1 MEQLRAELSHLLGE
15 KLSRVECVS
24 EKVDTALWSLYDGQG
39 NPMPLMARSFSSPGV
54 ARQLAWKMS
63 MLAREG
69 TVRMPTVYGVM
80 THEEHPGPD
89 VLLIERLRGVPV
101 EAPARTPERWEQ
113 LKDQIVEALLAWHRQ
128 DSRGLV
134 GPVDSTQENLW
145 PLWYRQRVEVL
156 WGTLNQFNNTGLT
169 MQDKRILFRT
179 RECLSALFD
188 GFNDNCVLIHGNF
201 TLRSMLKD
209 SRSDQLLAMLGPGI
223 MLWAPREYELFR
235 LSDSGAAEG
244 LLWHYLQRAP
254 VAEAFLWRRWLYLLW
269 DEVAQLVNTGRFNR
283 ANFDLAAKSLLPWL
297 A

>member
-24 EKVDTALWSLYDGQG
+24 EKTDSSLWSLYDAQG
-39 NPMPLMARSFSSPGV
+39 HPMPLLARSFTTPGL
-54 ARQLAWKMS
+54 AQQLAWKIS
-63 MLAREG
+63 TLARSG
-69 TVRMPTVYGVM
+69 TVRMPVVYGVL

-89 VLLIERLRGVPV
+89 ILLLERLRGVPV
-101 EAPARTPERWEQ
+101 EAPARTPDRWEQ
-113 LKDQIVEALLAWHRQ
+113 LKDQIVEGLLAWHRQ
-128 DSRGLV
+128 DSGGCV
-134 GPVDSTQENLW
+134 GTVDSTQENLW
-145 PLWYRQRVEVL
+145 PLWYRQRVEML
-156 WGTLNQFNNTGLT
+156 WSTLNLYQNTGLT

-179 RECLSALFD
+179 RECLPALFD
-188 GFNDNCVLIHGNF
+188 GFNDNCVMVHGNF

-209 SRSDQLLAMLGPGI
+209 SRSDQLLAMVGPGI

-235 LSDSGAAEG
+235 LSESGLAEG

-254 VAEAFLWRRWLYLLW
+254 VSESFLWRRWLYLLW

-283 ANFDLAAKSLLPWL
+283 ANFDLASKSLLPWL

>member
-24 EKVDTALWSLYDGQG
+24 EKIDTALWSLYDSEG
-39 NPMPLMARSFSSPGV
+39 NPMPLMARSFTSPGV

-128 DSRGLV
+128 YSRGLV
-134 GPVDSTQENLW
+134 GPVDSTQENLR

-156 WGTLNQFNNTGLT
+156 WGTLNQINNTGLT

-179 RECLSALFD
+179 RECLPALFE

-209 SRSDQLLAMLGPGI
+209 PRSDQLLAMVGPGI

-283 ANFDLAAKSLLPWL
+283 ANFDLATKSLLPWL

>member
-24 EKVDTALWSLYDGQG
+24 EKIDTALWSLYDSEG
-39 NPMPLMARSFSSPGV
+39 NPMPLMARSFTSPGV

-80 THEEHPGPD
+80 THEEQPGPD

-179 RECLSALFD
+179 RECLPALFE

-209 SRSDQLLAMLGPGI
+209 PRSDQLLAMVGPGI

-283 ANFDLAAKSLLPWL
+283 ANFDLATKSLLPWL

>member
-179 RECLSALFD
+179 RECLPALFD

-269 DEVAQLVNTGRFNR
+269 DEVAQLVNTGRFDR

>member
-15 KLSRVECVS
+15 KLSRVECVN
-24 EKVDTALWSLYDGQG
+24 EKADTSLWSLYDSHG
-39 NPMPLMARSFSSPGV
+39 NPMPLMARSFTSPGV

-63 MLAREG
+63 MLAKSG
-69 TVRMPTVYGVM
+69 TVRMPTVYGIM

-101 EAPARTPERWEQ
+101 EAPARTPDRWEQ

-128 DSRGLV
+128 DSHGLV

-156 WGTLNQFNNTGLT
+156 WGTLNQFNNTGLS

-179 RECLSALFD
+179 RECLPVMFE
-188 GFNDNCVLIHGNF
+188 GFNDNCVLVHGNF

-209 SRSDQLLAMLGPGI
+209 ARSDQLLAMVGPGI

-235 LSDSGAAEG
+235 LSESGLAES

-254 VAEAFLWRRWLYLLW
+254 VSESFLWRRWLYLLW

-283 ANFDLAAKSLLPWL
+283 ANFDMASKSLLPWL